1 MPRNSEETEVDSGK
15 DEAAERQRE
24 IQRRRE
30 EERRKRQ
37 AVSIQNLF
45 AINMFCDSFIL
56 QSVFLIICRAVLQTD
71 CSVN

>member
-1 MPRNSEETEVDSGK
+1 MCDILRRNVEETEVDGSK

-37 AVSIQNLF
+37 AVSIPQ
-45 AINMFCDSFIL
+45 
-56 QSVFLIICRAVLQTD
+56 
-71 CSVN
+71 

>member
-1 MPRNSEETEVDSGK
+1 MSDDIRRNVEETLADGGT

-37 AVSIQNLF
+37 AVSI
-45 AINMFCDSFIL
+45 CYS
-56 QSVFLIICRAVLQTD
+56 SRRGK
-71 CSVN
+71 